1 MRLLR
6 SSAVVGGFTMI
17 SRVLGLVRDML
28 LAARLGAGPVT
39 DAFFQ
44 AFQFPNL
51 FRRIFAEGAFNAAF
65 IPLYAGRLETKGE
78 DEAAQFAREVLGV
91 LTTSVLAIVV
101 IAQLAMPWLM
111 YLLGPGFIEN
121 PDLFAYAVLLT
132 QITMPYLLC
141 MSVAAM
147 LSGAL
152 NSHEKFAA
160 AAAAPII
167 LNIVLISLLAWGPG
181 SIGTLAW
188 LLCIGIS
195 VSGLLQVTW
204 LWLAARR
211 AGIKLGFSAPRLTPA
226 VKRLLILG
234 VPGAAAAGVT
244 HINQL
249 VASSI
254 STLQE
259 GARSWIYY
267 ADRLYQLPL
276 GVIGIA
282 MGVALLPALTKRL
295 RAGAE
300 DEANT
305 GMNRAIEIS
314 LALTLPAA
322 AALLVIPDL
331 IVSGLLERGAFDPAD
346 RANTSIAVMIYA
358 AGLPAFVMIKVFS
371 PGFFAREDTVT
382 PMKYAGLSVAV
393 NLIVGIGLFF
403 APVWFA
409 IFSSLEGYR
418 FVGLA
423 LATSI
428 AGWLNAV
435 MLMTTL
441 ANRGQF
447 TLDPRL
453 VYKLPRIGGA
463 VLIMAACVWG
473 LDTYLRDGVEPGLAI
488 LLPDLLVRPAFMLF
502 VVGAGA
508 AIYGASAI
516 LLGALRPSELLG
528 AMRRPEATASPPSDT

>member
-6 SSAVVGGFTMI
+6 SSAVVGGFTMV

-28 LAARLGAGPVT
+28 LAARLGAGPVA
-39 DAFFQ
+39 DAFFV
-44 AFQFPNL
+44 ALQFPNL

-65 IPLYAGRLETKGE
+65 VPLYAGKLEEKGE
-78 DEAAQFAREVLGV
+78 AEASQFAREVLGV
-91 LTTSVLAIVV
+91 LTTAVLAIVV
-101 IAQLAMPWLM
+101 VSQIAMPWLM
-111 YLLGPGFIEN
+111 YLLGPGFIED
-121 PDLFAYAVLLT
+121 PGLFEYAVLLT

-141 MSVAAM
+141 MSIAAM

-188 LLCIGIS
+188 VLCIG
-195 VSGLLQVTW
+195 VTLSGLLQVIW
-204 LWLAARR
+204 LWIAARR
-211 AGIKLGFSAPRLTPA
+211 AGVRLGFSVPRLTPA

-254 STLQE
+254 ATLQE

-282 MGVALLPALTKRL
+282 MGVALLPALSKRL

-300 DEANT
+300 DEANA

-346 RANTSIAVMIYA
+346 RMNTSIAVMVYA

-382 PMKYAGLSVAV
+382 PMKFAALSVAL
-393 NLIVGIGLFF
+393 NLLIGISLFF
-403 APVWFA
+403 APVIIA
-409 IFSSLEGYR
+409 SLSAFQGYR
-418 FVGLA
+418 FIGLA
-423 LATSI
+423 LATTL
-428 AGWLNAV
+428 AGWLNAL
-435 MLMTTL
+435 MLMGTL
-441 ANRGQF
+441 MKRGQY

-453 VYKLPRIGGA
+453 AHRLPRIGGA
-463 VLIMAACVWG
+463 VVIMAASVWL
-473 LDTYLRDGVEPGLAI
+473 LDTYLRASVEPVLAQ
-488 LLPDLLVRPAFMLF
+488 LLPAALVVPAFMLL
-502 VVGAGA
+502 VVGAGMGV
-508 AIYGASAI
+508 YGLSAMG
-516 LLGALRPSELLG
+516 LGALRPNELLG
-528 AMRRPEATASPPSDT
+528 AMKRS

>member
-17 SRVLGLVRDML
+17 SRVLGLIRDML
-28 LAARLGAGPVT
+28 MAARLGAGEVT

-65 IPLYAGRLETKGE
+65 IPLYAGKLETEGE
-78 DEAAQFAREVLGV
+78 REAAKFAREVLGV
-91 LTTSVLAIVV
+91 LTTAVLAIVV
-101 IAQLAMPWLM
+101 VAQLAMPWLM
-111 YLLGPGFIEN
+111 YLLGPGFVDD
-121 PDLFAYAVLLT
+121 PDLFGYAVLLT

-141 MSVAAM
+141 MSIAAM

-152 NSHEKFAA
+152 NSHDRFAV

-167 LNIVLISLLAWGPG
+167 LNLVLISLLAWGPG
-181 SIGTLAW
+181 SYGTIAW
-188 LLCIGIS
+188 LLSIGIT
-195 VSGLLQVTW
+195 VSGLLQVVW
-204 LWLAARR
+204 LWVAARR
-211 AGIKLGFSAPRLTPA
+211 AGIKLGFAVPRLTPA
-226 VKRLLILG
+226 VKRLLVLG

-259 GARSWIYY
+259 GARSWIYF

-300 DEANT
+300 DEAND
-305 GMNRAIEIS
+305 GLNRAIEIS

-322 AALLVIPDL
+322 AALLVIPEL
-331 IVSGLLERGAFDPAD
+331 IVSGLLERGAFDATD
-346 RANTSIAVMIYA
+346 RFKTSIAVMIYA
-358 AGLPAFVMIKVFS
+358 AGLPAFVMIKVLS

-382 PMKYAGLSVAV
+382 PMKFAGISVAL
-393 NLIVGIGLFF
+393 NLVVGIGLFF
-403 APVWFA
+403 GPVWFA
-409 IFSSLEGYR
+409 AFSAYEPYR

-435 MLMTTL
+435 LLMGTL
-441 ANRGQF
+441 IRRGQYRI
-447 TLDPRL
+447 DPRL
-453 VYKLPRIGGA
+453 AHRLPRIGGA
-463 VLIMAACVWG
+463 VAIMAIVVWT
-473 LDTYLRDGVEPGLAI
+473 LDHFLRDAVEPVI
-488 LLPDLLVRPAFMLF
+488 VHVLPDLLVTPAFMVL
-502 VVGAGA
+502 VVGAGVGV
-508 AIYGASAI
+508 YGLSAMV
-516 LLGALRPSELLG
+516 LGALRPVELLG
-528 AMRRPEATASPPSDT
+528 AVRRAPATVEDKQN

>member
-1 MRLLR
+1 
-6 SSAVVGGFTMI
+6 MI

-65 IPLYAGRLETKGE
+65 IPLYAGKLESKRE
-78 DEAAQFAREVLGV
+78 SEAAAFAREVLGI
-91 LTTSVLAIVV
+91 LTTAVLAIVV

-111 YLLGPGFIEN
+111 YLLGPGFVSD
-121 PDLFAYAVLLT
+121 PDLFSYAVLLT

-141 MSVAAM
+141 MSIAAM
-147 LSGAL
+147 LSGTL

-160 AAAAPII
+160 AAAAPIL
-167 LNIVLISLLAWGPG
+167 LNLVLISLLAWGPG
-181 SIGTLAW
+181 SVGTLAW

-195 VSGLLQVTW
+195 ASGLLQVIW
-204 LWLAARR
+204 LWVAARR
-211 AGIKLGFSAPRLTPA
+211 AGIRLGIAPPRLTPA

-234 VPGAAAAGVT
+234 IPGAAAAGVT

-259 GARSWIYY
+259 GARSWIYF

-300 DEANT
+300 DEANA

-331 IVSGLLERGAFDPAD
+331 IVSGLLERGQFNASD
-346 RANTSIAVMIYA
+346 RANTAIAVMIYA

-382 PMKYAGLSVAV
+382 PMKFAAISVV
-393 NLIVGIGLFF
+393 LNLAVGIGLFF
-403 APVWFA
+403 SPDL
-409 IFSSLEGYR
+409 ITSLAGLDGYR
-418 FVGLA
+418 FAGLA
-423 LATSI
+423 LATTL
-428 AGWLNAV
+428 AGWLNALL
-435 MLMTTL
+435 LMGTL
-441 ANRGQF
+441 MQRGQYA
-447 TLDPRL
+447 LDPRL
-453 VYKLPRIGGA
+453 AQRLPRIAGA
-463 VLIMAACVWG
+463 VAIMAACIWL
-473 LDTYLRDGVEPGLAI
+473 LDTYLKAPAEPLLAM
-488 LLPDLLVRPAFMLF
+488 LLPDLLVTPAFMVV
-502 VVGAGA
+502 VVGAGVA
-508 AIYGASAI
+508 MYGLSAI
-516 LLGALRPSELLG
+516 VLGALRPSEL
-528 AMRRPEATASPPSDT
+528 AASMRRPAEPSEDAKA